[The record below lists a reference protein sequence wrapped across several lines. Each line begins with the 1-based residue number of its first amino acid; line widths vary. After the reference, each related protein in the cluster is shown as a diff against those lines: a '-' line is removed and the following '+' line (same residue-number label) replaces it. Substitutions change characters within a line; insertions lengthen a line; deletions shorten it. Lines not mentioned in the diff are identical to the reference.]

1 MNGTTALVEAVRRL
15 RGRTGVALVT
25 LFVAVGVA
33 TIVARETLLAASVE
47 QYLASGGDPSTL
59 PIDTAAVGSALSL
72 DLPYGVALVLFAVV
86 ALLAEYA
93 AIVTLRVMAGEPL
106 AAAARRRIGRTVA
119 VGFLVGVVV
128 RLLVG
133 IGFIAFVLP
142 GLFLAISLLFAH
154 AAVAVDDAGFG
165 DAFTTAW
172 ELAAGRR
179 LGVLGVVSLLLALYL
194 TPRLVAAVVPGATG
208 LLLGGVAIGASNLLS
223 SGVVGR
229 AYIAAKQDGET
240 TTEETDPYDAPLG
253 ADDIPEPE

>member
-15 RGRTGVALVT
+15 RGRTGLALVT

-33 TIVARETLLAASVE
+33 TVTVRETLLAASVE
-47 QYLASGGDPSTL
+47 QYLAAGGDPSNL
-59 PIDTAAVGSALSL
+59 PIDAAAVGSELSL
-72 DLPYGVALVLFAVV
+72 GLSYGVALVLFAVV

-106 AAAARRRIGRTVA
+106 ATAARRRIGRTVA

-133 IGFIAFVLP
+133 VGLAALLLP
-142 GLFLAISLLFAH
+142 GLFLAVSLLFAH

-172 ELAAGRR
+172 GLATGRR
-179 LGVLGVVSLLLALYL
+179 IDVLGVVSLLLALYL
-194 TPRLVAAVVPGATG
+194 TPRLVAAVVPGAAG
-208 LLLGGVAIGASNLLS
+208 LLLGGVAIGAGNLLS
-223 SGVVGR
+223 SGLVGR
-229 AYIAAKQDGET
+229 AYVAAKRDEEADP
-240 TTEETDPYDAPLG
+240 EETDPYDAPLG